1 MQATLTRSFFQR
13 SAVDL
18 QLQLRPLLGKHLG
31 SSTASANSCLLPAAG
46 LDFEA
51 ILLQPSN
58 PPDKTQVPMVVM
70 PHGKHPV

>member
-1 MQATLTRSFFQR
+1 MFLKRVEVGFLGGIDKSELPD
-13 SAVDL
+13 V
-18 QLQLRPLLGKHLG
+18 RPREARVE
-31 SSTASANSCLLPAAG
+31 SSPADTCLFPAAG

-70 PHGKHPV
+70 PHGRRLAS